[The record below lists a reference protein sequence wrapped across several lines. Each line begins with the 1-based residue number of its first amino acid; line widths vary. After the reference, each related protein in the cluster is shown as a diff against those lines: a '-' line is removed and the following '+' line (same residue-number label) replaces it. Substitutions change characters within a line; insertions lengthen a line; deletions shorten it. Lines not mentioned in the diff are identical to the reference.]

1 MYAPR
6 ALAAPNSRAFL
17 VDKPTVDVLVAS
29 LLKRVPWVPP
39 EAATSLVDILTAG
52 EISGVLRIAAE
63 YTAGKY
69 GVAVHWYISERIEVS
84 PGLVVVFVCGILS
97 FDSV

>member
-29 LLKRVPWVPP
+29 LLKRVPWDVP
-39 EAATSLVDILTAG
+39 EAVTSLVDILTAG
-52 EISGVLRIAAE
+52 EITGVLRIAAE
-63 YTAGKY
+63 YTAGRY
-69 GVAVHWYISERIEVS
+69 GVAVHWYILERIEVFS
-84 PGLVVVFVCGILS
+84 GLAMGFVCDILYW
-97 FDSV
+97 FCL